1 MRSHI
6 KAKTKQMT
14 LLVRLRLISLP
25 GREAS
30 NVNASEVADPKRFH

>member
-6 KAKTKQMT
+6 KAKTKQM
-14 LLVRLRLISLP
+14 LLVRLSLISLP

-30 NVNASEVADPKRFH
+30 SVNASEVADPKRFH